1 MEDEIRG
8 ACQELPHQ
16 RPHDLLAGVIK
27 DHSEAQ
33 LTVDELNTLGFSED
47 SIFVL
52 YGERGAESLRHRGE
66 AAGFLRWAWGRFA
79 EFAGAGDDFVRRHIE
94 AADEGKYVIGVELR
108 SDERRAPDR
117 VQVQH
122 VLKSHGGHDI
132 IRVGRGFSE
141 EMMNARPR
149 VIAR

>member
-8 ACQELPHQ
+8 ACQELPLQ
-16 RPHDLLAGVIK
+16 RPHHLVAGVIK
-27 DHSEAQ
+27 DYGETQ
-33 LTVDELNTLGFSED
+33 LTVDELNTLGLSED

-52 YGERGAESLRHRGE
+52 HGERGAEALRHRGE
-66 AAGFLRWAWGRFA
+66 AAGFLRWAWGRFV

-94 AADEGKYVIGVELR
+94 AADEGKYLIGVELR
-108 SDERRAPDR
+108 SDERRTQDR
-117 VQVQH
+117 VQH

-141 EMMNARPR
+141 EIMTARPR
-149 VIAR
+149 VIAG